1 MDTDLQHTLLQLFQ
15 HVSENPDSMPV
26 VPVDAWQEGSLEW
39 QLLISF
45 RNVLERLQQSRQD
58 VQQSEERFALAVQG
72 ANDGLWD
79 WDLRT
84 DIVYFSPHW
93 KSMLGY
99 EDHEIPPHFNEWLKR
114 VHPEDRQR
122 AQETIQD
129 YLNGRTA
136 SYRLEHRLQHKDG
149 SYRWILARGALL
161 RDKDGKPYRMAGSH
175 TDITERVQA
184 EEQLREKESQY
195 RSIFEATTDVLLI
208 VDLEDGSIV
217 QANPAACKVYGYAYE
232 ELIGLPHS
240 ATIHPADRPYV
251 MNNVLPLIKAG
262 GEYFAR
268 GIGLRKDGTT
278 FHLDVHNAGF
288 TYQGKLHLLVVI
300 RDITEQVQAEEQLR
314 EKEAQYRSIFEA
326 TGDALLIV
334 DLEDGHIVEVNPAAC
349 KAYGYSYQEFIGLLP
364 TSIIQQE
371 DLPFIVEHVLPLIR
385 TGSEY
390 RSRGVGLRKD
400 GTTFHLDVHNTAFTY
415 QGKLHMLAVVR
426 DITEQVQAEE
436 QLREKE
442 AQYRSIFEA
451 TTDALFINDMNG
463 ITVEV
468 NPAACKMHGYSYEEL
483 IGQYP
488 TIIGHP
494 DYHHLVAEFFQTI
507 IAGDQFQARSVNLRK
522 DGTAFPIEIHGT
534 TFTYKGRPH
543 TLAMV
548 RDISEQ
554 VQAEEQLRQ
563 KEEQYRNIFEAT
575 SDALFI
581 QNLEDAHIVEVNPAA
596 CKIFGYTYEELI
608 GLYPRHLIHSDTY
621 ASFNGYLH
629 TIQTG
634 GQFHTQAIGLHKDG
648 TAFHLEVRG
657 TPFMYKGK
665 PHSLTVVRDIT
676 EQVQAYELL
685 EKRVEERTHELS
697 TLLEVSHDVA
707 STIELKPLLVL
718 VLDQLKRVV
727 DYTGSSFS
735 ILEGEDL
742 VQVENRGPAP
752 LDQVLQLHFPVK
764 TMGIIWETLSR
775 REPVI
780 IPDVRD
786 DSLLAQAFRTWMAK
800 RLKTP
805 FGYIRAWLAIPLSH
819 KEQVL
824 GMLTLSSREPNYYT
838 PRHASLALAIAN
850 QAAVALE
857 NARLYEQ
864 AQELA
869 ALEERQRLAREL
881 HDSVSQALY
890 GITLGTHTAR
900 TLLERDPSRVAEPL
914 DYVLSQAE
922 AALTGMRALIFE
934 LRPES
939 LETEG
944 LVAALSRQVAA
955 LHARHEIEVSTE
967 FCDEPDLPLKVKEEL
982 YRVAQEALH
991 NTAKH
996 ARANNVNLRMHV
1008 DTEGVLLEVCDNGVG
1023 FDTTHSF
1030 PGHLGLHSMRE
1041 RIARLGG
1048 TLQIESTPGQGTCIR
1063 AQLPA
1068 STRRTAQLLL

>member
-1 MDTDLQHTLLQLFQ
+1 
-15 HVSENPDSMPV
+15 
-26 VPVDAWQEGSLEW
+26 
-39 QLLISF
+39 
-45 RNVLERLQQSRQD
+45 
-58 VQQSEERFALAVQG
+58 
-72 ANDGLWD
+72 
-79 WDLRT
+79 
-84 DIVYFSPHW
+84 
-93 KSMLGY
+93 
-99 EDHEIPPHFNEWLKR
+99 
-114 VHPEDRQR
+114 
-122 AQETIQD
+122 
-129 YLNGRTA
+129 
-136 SYRLEHRLQHKDG
+136 
-149 SYRWILARGALL
+149 
-161 RDKDGKPYRMAGSH
+161 
-175 TDITERVQA
+175 
-184 EEQLREKESQY
+184 
-195 RSIFEATTDVLLI
+195 
-208 VDLEDGSIV
+208 
-217 QANPAACKVYGYAYE
+217 
-232 ELIGLPHS
+232 
-240 ATIHPADRPYV
+240 
-251 MNNVLPLIKAG
+251 
-262 GEYFAR
+262 
-268 GIGLRKDGTT
+268 
-278 FHLDVHNAGF
+278 
-288 TYQGKLHLLVVI
+288 VVI
-300 RDITEQVQAEEQLR
+300 RDITEQA
-314 EKEAQYRSIFEA
+314 
-326 TGDALLIV
+326 
-334 DLEDGHIVEVNPAAC
+334 H
-349 KAYGYSYQEFIGLLP
+349 
-364 TSIIQQE
+364 
-371 DLPFIVEHVLPLIR
+371 
-385 TGSEY
+385 
-390 RSRGVGLRKD
+390 
-400 GTTFHLDVHNTAFTY
+400 
-415 QGKLHMLAVVR
+415 
-426 DITEQVQAEE
+426 AEE

-451 TTDALFINDMNG
+451 TTDGLFINDMNG

-468 NPAACKMHGYSYEEL
+468 NPAACKMHGYTYEEL

-534 TFTYKGRPH
+534 TFTYKGQPH

-563 KEEQYRNIFEAT
+563 KEEQYRSIFEATMDALFITDLEDGHVIEANPTACNIYGYSYEEFIGLPPSAIIHPDRLQFFLEKALPSVKAGGEWHTRGVNLRKDGTVFPVDVHETAFTYQGKPRMLAVIRDITEQVRAEQELREKEAQYRSIFEAT
-575 SDALFI
+575 SDGLLI
-581 QNLEDAHIVEVNPAA
+581 NDLEDGHIVEANPAECRMHGCTYEELLNLPLNTLIHTDYLPLFREYIQTVKAGGEFQARAVDLRKDGTPYPVEVRGSTFIYKGKPHALSVIRDVTEQIQAEEQLREKEEQYRSIFEATTNALLISDLYGFIVEVNPAA
-596 CKIFGYTYEELI
+596 CEMYGYAYEELV
-608 GLYPRHLIHSDTY
+608 R
-621 ASFNGYLH
+621 LH
-629 TIQTG
+629 AAALVHPDIQHEIEERLQTIQMG
-634 GQFHTQAIGLHKDG
+634 GQFLTQSVGVRKDG
-648 TAFHLEVRG
+648 TPFHLEVRA
-657 TPFMYKGK
+657 TPFNYKGK
-665 PHSLTVVRDIT
+665 PHILGVVRDIT

-742 VQVENRGPAP
+742 VLVENRGPAP
-752 LDQVLQLHFPVK
+752 LDQVLQLHFSVK
-764 TMGIIWETLSR
+764 TMGIIWEMLSR

-780 IPDVRD
+780 IPDVQD
-786 DSLLAQAFRTWMAK
+786 DSLLAQAFRTWMGK

-824 GMLTLSSREPNYYT
+824 GMLTVSSREPNYYT

-857 NARLYEQ
+857 NARLYGQ

-914 DYVLSQAE
+914 NYVLSQAE
-922 AALTGMRALIFE
+922 AALTEMRALIFE

-944 LVAALSRQVAA
+944 LVAALNRQAAA
-955 LHARHEIEVSTE
+955 LQARHEIEVSTE

-996 ARANNVNLRMHV
+996 ARANKVNLRMLV
-1008 DTEGVLLEVCDNGVG
+1008 DTEGVLLEVCDDGVG

-1041 RIARLGG
+1041 RIARLSG
-1048 TLQIESTPGQGTCIR
+1048 TLQIESRPGQGTCIR
-1063 AQLPA
+1063 AQLPTP
-1068 STRRTAQLLL
+1068 TRRTAQLLL

>member
-26 VPVDAWQEGSLEW
+26 LPVDAWQEGSMEW

-84 DIVYFSPHW
+84 DIVYFSPRW

-99 EDHEIPPHFNEWLKR
+99 EDHEIPHHFNEWLKR
-114 VHPEDRQR
+114 VHPEDRER

-175 TDITERVQA
+175 TDITERKQA

-300 RDITEQVQAEEQLR
+300 RDITEQVQAEQELR
-314 EKEAQYRSIFEA
+314 EKEAQYRSVFEA
-326 TGDALLIV
+326 STDGLVIN
-334 DLEDGHIVEVNPAAC
+334 DLEDGHLVEVNPAMCRMHGYTYDEFMTRHPMTFIHSDSHPIFAEYIDTV
-349 KAYGYSYQEFIGLLP
+349 KAGKKFQARAID
-364 TSIIQQE
+364 I
-371 DLPFIVEHVLPLIR
+371 
-385 TGSEY
+385 
-390 RSRGVGLRKD
+390 RKD
-400 GTTFHLDVHNTAFTY
+400 GTPFP
-415 QGKLHMLAVVR
+415 
-426 DITEQVQAEE
+426 
-436 QLREKE
+436 
-442 AQYRSIFEA
+442 
-451 TTDALFINDMNG
+451 
-463 ITVEV
+463 VEV
-468 NPAACKMHGYSYEEL
+468 
-483 IGQYP
+483 
-488 TIIGHP
+488 
-494 DYHHLVAEFFQTI
+494 
-507 IAGDQFQARSVNLRK
+507 
-522 DGTAFPIEIHGT
+522 HGT
-534 TFTYKGRPH
+534 TF
-543 TLAMV
+543 
-548 RDISEQ
+548 D
-554 VQAEEQLRQ
+554 
-563 KEEQYRNIFEAT
+563 
-575 SDALFI
+575 
-581 QNLEDAHIVEVNPAA
+581 
-596 CKIFGYTYEELI
+596 
-608 GLYPRHLIHSDTY
+608 
-621 ASFNGYLH
+621 
-629 TIQTG
+629 
-634 GQFHTQAIGLHKDG
+634 
-648 TAFHLEVRG
+648 
-657 TPFMYKGK
+657 YKGK
-665 PHSLTVVRDIT
+665 PHVLAVVRDIT

-697 TLLEVSHDVA
+697 TLLEVSHDIA

-742 VQVENRGPAP
+742 VLVENRGPAP
-752 LDQVLQLHFPVK
+752 LDQELQLHFPVK
-764 TMGIIWETLSR
+764 TMGIIWEMLSR

-786 DSLLAQAFRTWMAK
+786 DSLLAQAFRTWMGK

-922 AALTGMRALIFE
+922 AALTEMRALIFE

-944 LVAALSRQVAA
+944 LVAALSRQAAA